1 MAIVTKVMN
10 EHAGST
16 LRCRGCDISVLADEK
31 LLIVFQNLI
40 SNSIKFGG
48 EAGKIEVAVVDQP
61 EGMVLVSVIDT
72 GRGIPDDMKP
82 NIFDRFMQDSDKR
95 SSYGLG
101 LHIVKM
107 LISAYGGRIW
117 ADDRVSGHPEQ
128 GAAIRFT
135 LKKG

>member
-1 MAIVTKVMN
+1 
-10 EHAGST
+10 
-16 LRCRGCDISVLADEK
+16 
-31 LLIVFQNLI
+31 
-40 SNSIKFGG
+40 
-48 EAGKIEVAVVDQP
+48 VAVVDQP
-61 EGMVLVSVIDT
+61 EEMVLVSVIDT

-107 LISAYGGRIW
+107 LIGAYGGRIW

-135 LKKG
+135 MKKG

>member
-1 MAIVTKVMN
+1 M
-10 EHAGST
+10 
-16 LRCRGCDISVLADEK
+16 
-31 LLIVFQNLI
+31 
-40 SNSIKFGG
+40 
-48 EAGKIEVAVVDQP
+48 VDPP

-72 GRGIPDDMKP
+72 VRGIPDDMKP
-82 NIFDRFMQDSDKR
+82 NIFNRFMQDSDKR

-107 LISAYGGRIW
+107 LISSYGGRIW
-117 ADDRVSGHPEQ
+117 VDDRVSGHPEQ